1 MAYNTKDL
9 EAQALSLI
17 KNEKLAFIE
26 HVVAYLP
33 CDKSTFYAHGLH
45 ESNVLKEALDFQ
57 KIEKKRE
64 LQNKWMESDNAT
76 TQIALYKLLSNKEE
90 FSKLCGQQVDHTSK
104 GNSVTGFE
112 IVAPDED

>member
-1 MAYNTKDL
+1 MAYDTQDL

-17 KNEKLAFIE
+17 ENEELAFIE
-26 HVVAYLP
+26 HVVAHLP

-45 ESNVLKEALDFQ
+45 ESNVLKEALEFQ
-57 KIEKKRE
+57 KISKKQE
-64 LQNKWMESDNAT
+64 LQRKWMDSDNAT
-76 TQIALYKLLSNKEE
+76 TQIALYKLLSNKDE

-104 GNSVTGFE
+104 GQAVTGFE